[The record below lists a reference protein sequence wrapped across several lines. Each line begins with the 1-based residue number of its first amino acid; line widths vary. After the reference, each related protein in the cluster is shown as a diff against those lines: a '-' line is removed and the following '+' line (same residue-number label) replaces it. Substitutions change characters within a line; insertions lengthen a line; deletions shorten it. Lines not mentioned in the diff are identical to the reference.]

1 MMENKDQTVYWLW
14 LQRTLGCGAQI
25 ARVLRD
31 FENPQAFWA
40 GDEAVYRTCD
50 AFGKLR
56 AFSEKGLSKLL
67 DKSLDDC
74 IETIELCQKK
84 HIAILTPD
92 DMCYPDR
99 LRKLPDL
106 PAVLY
111 IRGDASCLNGQHRFA
126 VIGAREPTRYAF
138 EAATE
143 IAEVFAENGAVVVS
157 GGAIGID
164 AAAHEAALRKG
175 QKTLLVMGCGHG
187 STYLPTNADLRRRVA
202 SCGALV
208 TEYPPLTKP
217 GRGSFQLRNRLISG
231 LSDAVVIIQAG
242 EKSGTLN
249 TANHAKQQGRDIFVL
264 PGSRNSVSFAGS
276 NRLLVEGAKTV
287 LNGEDIFAYY
297 GISIVPRETQG
308 ENGEPFEALQAQ
320 EQKLPS
326 PKKGSAKRKS
336 ADPKAGKPQR
346 ALEKEPLPEK
356 ISNFDPKSVSK
367 NAQIV
372 YNILQ
377 KQPAPLDTLVRESGL
392 PVPQVLGSLTELE
405 LCGAVAR
412 DASAVY
418 TVQ

>member
-1 MMENKDQTVYWLW
+1 MMDNKDQTVYWLW

-31 FENPQAFWA
+31 FESPQAIWA
-40 GDEAVYRTCD
+40 GDEAVYRACD

-56 AFSEKGLSKLL
+56 AFSEKGLPQLL

-74 IETIELCQKK
+74 IETMELCRKK
-84 HIAILTPD
+84 HITILTPD
-92 DMCYPDR
+92 DPRYPDR
-99 LRKLPDL
+99 LRNLQDL
-106 PAVLY
+106 PAALY
-111 IRGDASCLNGQHRFA
+111 IRGDAECLNGQYRFA

-143 IAEVFAENGAVVVS
+143 IAEVLSENGAVVIS

-208 TEYPPLTKP
+208 TEYPPLTQP

-287 LNGEDIFAYY
+287 LNGEDIFASY
-297 GISIVPRETQG
+297 GVSVASHETLA
-308 ENGEPFEALQAQ
+308 ENGEPFEALLAQ
-320 EQKLPS
+320 EQELPA
-326 PKKGSAKRKS
+326 PKKGSAKQKS
-336 ADPKAGKPQR
+336 ANPKTEKQHR
-346 ALEKEPLPEK
+346 AAEKEPQREK

-377 KQPAPLDTLVRESGL
+377 KQPAPLDSLVRESGL
-392 PVPQVLGSLTELE
+392 PVPLVLGSLTELE

>member
-1 MMENKDQTVYWLW
+1 MTYNNDQTVYWLW
-14 LQRTLGCGAQI
+14 VQRTFGCGAQI
-25 ARVLRD
+25 GRVLDD
-31 FENPQAFWA
+31 FESPQALWA
-40 GDEAVYRTCD
+40 GDEADYRSCA

-56 AFSEKGLSKLL
+56 AFSEKGLPHLL

-74 IETIELCQKK
+74 LRTMELCRKK
-84 HIAILTPD
+84 HITILTPD
-92 DMCYPDR
+92 DPRYPDR
-99 LRKLPDL
+99 LREFVDL
-106 PAVLY
+106 PAALY
-111 IRGDASCLNGQHRFA
+111 IRGDADCLNGQHRFA

-143 IAEVFAENGAVVVS
+143 IAETLAENGAVIVS
-157 GGAIGID
+157 GGAVGID

-175 QKTLLVMGCGHG
+175 RETMLIMGCGHG
-187 STYLPTNADLRRRVA
+187 STYLSENADLRRRVA

-217 GRGSFQLRNRLISG
+217 GKGSFQLRNRLISG

-276 NRLLVEGAKTV
+276 NRLLVDGAHIV
-287 LNGEDIFAYY
+287 LNGEDVFAHY
-297 GISIVPRETQG
+297 GVAVSPREKQRET
-308 ENGEPFEALQAQ
+308 GEPFEDLLSQ
-320 EQKLPS
+320 EQSLPP
-326 PKKGSAKRKS
+326 PKKTSRILKTAI
-336 ADPKAGKPQR
+336 PKAEKPQSG
-346 ALEKEPLPEK
+346 AGNEPPPEK
-356 ISNFDPKSVSK
+356 ISNFDLKSVSK

-377 KQPAPLDTLVRESGL
+377 TQPAALDTLVRESGL
-392 PVPQVLGSLTELE
+392 PVPQVLASLTELE
-405 LCGAVAR
+405 LCGAAVR